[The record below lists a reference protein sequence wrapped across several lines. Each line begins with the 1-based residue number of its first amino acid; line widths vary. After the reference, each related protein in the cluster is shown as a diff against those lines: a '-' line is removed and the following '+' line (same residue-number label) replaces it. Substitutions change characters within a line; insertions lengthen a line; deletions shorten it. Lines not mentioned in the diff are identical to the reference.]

1 MTNGVLRETALVIMA
16 GLLATT
22 VLTHPLVLRMDRVGR
37 MNTGDG
43 QVSIW
48 NVAWVAHALATDP
61 ARVFQAN
68 IYYPHPD
75 TLAYSEANLVA
86 GTLAIPAWLAT
97 RNPFFAHNMAA
108 ALGFVL
114 SFIGAYVLVR
124 SLTQNRGAAFFGGLA
139 FAFCPFMYARTA
151 HIQLMMTAGLPW
163 SLWACHRM
171 IANPTVTRAI
181 VVGTIVAVQALAC
194 GYYGI
199 FAGMAVAVTVCFYA
213 VTRGLWRRLRH
224 WALAATAGVV
234 SVALVAPVFRH
245 YLGIEGADFN
255 RALDEAKEYSAN
267 WQAYLT
273 SASHAHEWM
282 MPFAIGAKDV
292 LFPGFM
298 VVGLTLVALAL
309 VALHR
314 LESVVPDARPGRAPW
329 PPRET
334 LLLYL
339 LLAGLA
345 AWCSFGP
352 DAGLYAWLY
361 GVFPPFGFLRA
372 PGRFGIVVTLG
383 LVVCASL
390 AVAHLVRPRR
400 AWVPALLAVAT
411 AVDVAAF
418 PLPIPEVNP
427 RPHPV
432 YRALAN
438 LPSGPVAEFPFFW
451 LRSDFPRHAYYMVN
465 STAHWRPMV
474 NGYSDHIPEDFRA
487 MVTDVSGFPT
497 RAAFRILRE
506 RRVRYVVF
514 TLRFYDQRSRERL
527 FERLE
532 AYKEFVNPII
542 QHDDVWLYEIVQW
555 PK

>member
-1 MTNGVLRETALVIMA
+1 MLVVMA

-22 VLTHPLVLRMDRVGR
+22 VLTHPLVLEMDRVGR

-48 NVAWVAHALATDP
+48 NVAWVAHALTTDP
-61 ARVFQAN
+61 GGVFQAN

-97 RNPFFAHNMAA
+97 HNPFLAHNMAA
-108 ALGFVL
+108 ATGFVL
-114 SFIGAYVLVR
+114 SFVGAYVLVR
-124 SLTQNRGAAFFGGLA
+124 SLTRNRGAALFGALA
-139 FAFCPFMYARTA
+139 FAFCPFIYARTA

-171 IANPTVTRAI
+171 IASPTVTRAI
-181 VVGTIVAVQALAC
+181 VVGVVVAIQALAC

-199 FAGMAVAVTVCFYA
+199 FAGLAVAVTVCFYA
-213 VTRGLWRRLRH
+213 VTRGLWRSPRH
-224 WALAATAGVV
+224 WALAATAGAV
-234 SVALVAPVFRH
+234 SVALVVPVFRH
-245 YLGIEGADFN
+245 YLGVEGADFN
-255 RALDEAKEYSAN
+255 RALNEARDYAAN
-267 WQAYLT
+267 WQSYL
-273 SASHAHEWM
+273 SSPSHAHQWLL
-282 MPFAIGAKDV
+282 PFAAGAKEV
-292 LFPGFM
+292 LFPGF
-298 VVGLTLVALAL
+298 VVAGLTIAAIVLFLAR
-309 VALHR
+309 R
-314 LESVVPDARPGRAPW
+314 LDGTRIASPEASHPWDAG
-329 PPRET
+329 ET
-334 LLLYL
+334 LKLYL
-339 LLAGLA
+339 LLALLA
-345 AWCSFGP
+345 GWCSLGP
-352 DAGLYAWLY
+352 DAGLYGWIY
-361 GVFPPFGFLRA
+361 QVFPPFGFLRA

-390 AVAHLVRPRR
+390 AAAHLGRR
-400 AWVPALLAVAT
+400 RRVWVPVLLSLAT
-411 AVDVAAF
+411 VVDVAAF
-418 PLPIPEVNP
+418 PLPIPDVNP
-427 RPHPV
+427 VPHPV

-438 LPSGPVAEFPFFW
+438 LPPGPVCEFPFFW

-487 MVTDVSGFPT
+487 MVTDLSGFPT
-497 RAAFRILRE
+497 RAAFGILKE

-514 TLRFYDQRSRERL
+514 SLRFYDQRSRERL

-542 QHDDVWLYEIVQW
+542 QHDDVWLYEIVRW
-555 PK
+555 P